1 MTSATPARKVNLAK
15 VFQNVASVMAQ
26 NETAL
31 NEADTLN
38 HDHGTNM
45 AQTFRTIAGA
55 VQERKTSSASAQLE
69 HASAAVRSSSKSGSA
84 QLYAD
89 GLHEAAMRFKGRQVT
104 EQNAMELVQTL
115 MGLDSPAAQAAAPA
129 DASRAGGADMLGS
142 LLGGLMGGGEPAQQ
156 QQQPAGGDML
166 GSLLGGLMGGGAP
179 AQQQQQPA
187 GGDMLGS
194 LLGGLMGGGEPA
206 QQQQQPAGGDM
217 LGSLLGGLMGGGAPA
232 QQQQQQPAGGDMLG
246 SLLGGLMGGGAPAQ
260 QQQQPAVGGDML
272 GSLLGALSGG
282 TPATQQQTQ
291 SGGGDM
297 LGSLLGGMLSGAAT
311 PQQQPQAQAQSGK
324 GLNLMKILQLVMVY
338 LQAKQTGQSPLAA
351 LAMALLNSGS
361 PLTNKDYRAQSGALV
376 MQSLL
381 QSFTAAAPA
390 K

>member
-15 VFQNVASVMAQ
+15 VFQNVAGVMAQ

-69 HASAAVRSSSKSGSA
+69 HAAAAVRSSSKSGSA

-89 GLHEAAMRFKGRQVT
+89 GLHEAATRFKGRQVT

-142 LLGGLMGGGEPAQQ
+142 LLGGLMGGG
-156 QQQPAGGDML
+156 
-166 GSLLGGLMGGGAP
+166 AP

-206 QQQQQPAGGDM
+206 QQQQQPAG
-217 LGSLLGGLMGGGAPA
+217 
-232 QQQQQQPAGGDMLG
+232 GGDMLG

-324 GLNLMKILQLVMVY
+324 GLNLMKIVQLVMVY

>member
-142 LLGGLMGGGEPAQQ
+142 LLGGLMG
-156 QQQPAGGDML
+156 
-166 GSLLGGLMGGGAP
+166 S
-179 AQQQQQPA
+179 
-187 GGDMLGS
+187 
-194 LLGGLMGGGEPA
+194 
-206 QQQQQPAGGDM
+206 
-217 LGSLLGGLMGGGAPA
+217 
-232 QQQQQQPAGGDMLG
+232 
-246 SLLGGLMGGGAPAQ
+246 GAPAQ

>member
-115 MGLDSPAAQAAAPA
+115 MGLDSPAAQAATPA
-129 DASRAGGADMLGS
+129 DASRAGGA
-142 LLGGLMGGGEPAQQ
+142 
-156 QQQPAGGDML
+156 
-166 GSLLGGLMGGGAP
+166 
-179 AQQQQQPA
+179 
-187 GGDMLGS
+187 
-194 LLGGLMGGGEPA
+194 
-206 QQQQQPAGGDM
+206 
-217 LGSLLGGLMGGGAPA
+217 
-232 QQQQQQPAGGDMLG
+232 DMLG

-324 GLNLMKILQLVMVY
+324 GLNLMKIVQLVMVY

>member
-15 VFQNVASVMAQ
+15 VFQNVAGVMAQ

-89 GLHEAAMRFKGRQVT
+89 GLHEAATRFKGRQVT

-142 LLGGLMGGGEPAQQ
+142 LLGGLMGGGVPA
-156 QQQPAGGDML
+156 
-166 GSLLGGLMGGGAP
+166 
-179 AQQQQQPA
+179 
-187 GGDMLGS
+187 
-194 LLGGLMGGGEPA
+194 
-206 QQQQQPAGGDM
+206 
-217 LGSLLGGLMGGGAPA
+217 
-232 QQQQQQPAGGDMLG
+232 
-246 SLLGGLMGGGAPAQ
+246 
-260 QQQQPAVGGDML
+260 
-272 GSLLGALSGG
+272 
-282 TPATQQQTQ
+282 
-291 SGGGDM
+291 
-297 LGSLLGGMLSGAAT
+297 
-311 PQQQPQAQAQSGK
+311 
-324 GLNLMKILQLVMVY
+324 
-338 LQAKQTGQSPLAA
+338 
-351 LAMALLNSGS
+351 
-361 PLTNKDYRAQSGALV
+361 
-376 MQSLL
+376 
-381 QSFTAAAPA
+381 
-390 K
+390 

>member
-15 VFQNVASVMAQ
+15 VFQNVAGVMAQ

-89 GLHEAAMRFKGRQVT
+89 GLHEAATRFKGRQVT

-142 LLGGLMGGGEPAQQ
+142 LLGGLMGGG
-156 QQQPAGGDML
+156 
-166 GSLLGGLMGGGAP
+166 AP

-187 GGDMLGS
+187 GGD
-194 LLGGLMGGGEPA
+194 
-206 QQQQQPAGGDM
+206 
-217 LGSLLGGLMGGGAPA
+217 
-232 QQQQQQPAGGDMLG
+232 
-246 SLLGGLMGGGAPAQ
+246 
-260 QQQQPAVGGDML
+260 
-272 GSLLGALSGG
+272 
-282 TPATQQQTQ
+282 
-291 SGGGDM
+291 
-297 LGSLLGGMLSGAAT
+297 
-311 PQQQPQAQAQSGK
+311 
-324 GLNLMKILQLVMVY
+324 
-338 LQAKQTGQSPLAA
+338 
-351 LAMALLNSGS
+351 
-361 PLTNKDYRAQSGALV
+361 
-376 MQSLL
+376 
-381 QSFTAAAPA
+381 
-390 K
+390 

>member
-15 VFQNVASVMAQ
+15 VFQNVAGVMAQ

-89 GLHEAAMRFKGRQVT
+89 GLHEAATRFKGRQVT

-142 LLGGLMGGGEPAQQ
+142 LLGGLMGGGAPAQQ

-179 AQQQQQPA
+179 A
-187 GGDMLGS
+187 
-194 LLGGLMGGGEPA
+194 
-206 QQQQQPAGGDM
+206 
-217 LGSLLGGLMGGGAPA
+217 
-232 QQQQQQPAGGDMLG
+232 QQQQQPAGGDMLG

>member
-15 VFQNVASVMAQ
+15 VFQDVAGVMAQ

-69 HASAAVRSSSKSGSA
+69 HAAAAVRSSSKSGSA

-142 LLGGLMGGGEPAQQ
+142 LLGGLMGGGAPAQQ
-156 QQQPAGGDML
+156 QQQPAGGDMLGSLLGGLMGGGVPAQQQQQPAGDDML

-194 LLGGLMGGGEPA
+194 LLG
-206 QQQQQPAGGDM
+206 
-217 LGSLLGGLMGGGAPA
+217 
-232 QQQQQQPAGGDMLG
+232 
-246 SLLGGLMGGGAPAQ
+246 
-260 QQQQPAVGGDML
+260 
-272 GSLLGALSGG
+272 ALSGG
-282 TPATQQQTQ
+282 TPTTQQQ

-297 LGSLLGGMLSGAAT
+297 LGSLRGGMLSGAAT

-381 QSFTAAAPA
+381 QSLTAAAPA

>member
-142 LLGGLMGGGEPAQQ
+142 LLGGLMGGG
-156 QQQPAGGDML
+156 
-166 GSLLGGLMGGGAP
+166 AP
-179 AQQQQQPA
+179 A
-187 GGDMLGS
+187 
-194 LLGGLMGGGEPA
+194 
-206 QQQQQPAGGDM
+206 
-217 LGSLLGGLMGGGAPA
+217 
-232 QQQQQQPAGGDMLG
+232 QQQQQPAGGDMLG

-324 GLNLMKILQLVMVY
+324 GLNLMKIVQLVMVY

>member
-142 LLGGLMGGGEPAQQ
+142 LLGGLMGGG
-156 QQQPAGGDML
+156 
-166 GSLLGGLMGGGAP
+166 
-179 AQQQQQPA
+179 
-187 GGDMLGS
+187 
-194 LLGGLMGGGEPA
+194 
-206 QQQQQPAGGDM
+206 
-217 LGSLLGGLMGGGAPA
+217 
-232 QQQQQQPAGGDMLG
+232 
-246 SLLGGLMGGGAPAQ
+246 APAQ

-324 GLNLMKILQLVMVY
+324 GLNLMKIVQLVMVY

>member
-15 VFQNVASVMAQ
+15 VFQDVAGVMAQ

-69 HASAAVRSSSKSGSA
+69 HAAAAVRSSSKSGSA

-142 LLGGLMGGGEPAQQ
+142 LLGGLMGGG
-156 QQQPAGGDML
+156 
-166 GSLLGGLMGGGAP
+166 AP

-194 LLGGLMGGGEPA
+194 LLG
-206 QQQQQPAGGDM
+206 
-217 LGSLLGGLMGGGAPA
+217 
-232 QQQQQQPAGGDMLG
+232 
-246 SLLGGLMGGGAPAQ
+246 
-260 QQQQPAVGGDML
+260 
-272 GSLLGALSGG
+272 ALSGG
-282 TPATQQQTQ
+282 TPTTQQQ

-381 QSFTAAAPA
+381 QSLTAAAPA

>member
-115 MGLDSPAAQAAAPA
+115 MGLDSPAAQAATPA

-142 LLGGLMGGGEPAQQ
+142 LLGGLMGGGEPA
-156 QQQPAGGDML
+156 
-166 GSLLGGLMGGGAP
+166 
-179 AQQQQQPA
+179 
-187 GGDMLGS
+187 
-194 LLGGLMGGGEPA
+194 
-206 QQQQQPAGGDM
+206 
-217 LGSLLGGLMGGGAPA
+217 
-232 QQQQQQPAGGDMLG
+232 QQQQQPAGGDMLG

-324 GLNLMKILQLVMVY
+324 GLNLMKIVQLVMVY

>member
-206 QQQQQPAGGDM
+206 QQQQQPAGG
-217 LGSLLGGLMGGGAPA
+217 
-232 QQQQQQPAGGDMLG
+232 GDMLG

-324 GLNLMKILQLVMVY
+324 GLNLMKIVQLVMVY

>member
-15 VFQNVASVMAQ
+15 VFQNVAGVMAQ

-115 MGLDSPAAQAAAPA
+115 MGLDSPAAQAATPA

-142 LLGGLMGGGEPAQQ
+142 LLGGLMG
-156 QQQPAGGDML
+156 
-166 GSLLGGLMGGGAP
+166 SGAP
-179 AQQQQQPA
+179 A
-187 GGDMLGS
+187 
-194 LLGGLMGGGEPA
+194 
-206 QQQQQPAGGDM
+206 
-217 LGSLLGGLMGGGAPA
+217 
-232 QQQQQQPAGGDMLG
+232 QQQQQPAGGDMLG

>member
-89 GLHEAAMRFKGRQVT
+89 GLHEAATRFKGRQVT

-129 DASRAGGADMLGS
+129 DASRAGGA
-142 LLGGLMGGGEPAQQ
+142 
-156 QQQPAGGDML
+156 
-166 GSLLGGLMGGGAP
+166 
-179 AQQQQQPA
+179 
-187 GGDMLGS
+187 
-194 LLGGLMGGGEPA
+194 
-206 QQQQQPAGGDM
+206 
-217 LGSLLGGLMGGGAPA
+217 
-232 QQQQQQPAGGDMLG
+232 DMLG

>member
-15 VFQNVASVMAQ
+15 VFQNVAGVMAQ

-89 GLHEAAMRFKGRQVT
+89 GLHEAATRFKGRQVT

-129 DASRAGGADMLGS
+129 DASRAGGA
-142 LLGGLMGGGEPAQQ
+142 
-156 QQQPAGGDML
+156 
-166 GSLLGGLMGGGAP
+166 
-179 AQQQQQPA
+179 
-187 GGDMLGS
+187 
-194 LLGGLMGGGEPA
+194 
-206 QQQQQPAGGDM
+206 
-217 LGSLLGGLMGGGAPA
+217 
-232 QQQQQQPAGGDMLG
+232 DMLG

>member
-15 VFQNVASVMAQ
+15 VFQDVAGVMAQ

-69 HASAAVRSSSKSGSA
+69 HAAAAVRSSSKSGSA

-142 LLGGLMGGGEPAQQ
+142 LLGGLMGGGAPAQQ

-179 AQQQQQPA
+179 A
-187 GGDMLGS
+187 
-194 LLGGLMGGGEPA
+194 
-206 QQQQQPAGGDM
+206 
-217 LGSLLGGLMGGGAPA
+217 
-232 QQQQQQPAGGDMLG
+232 QQQQQPAGGDMLG

-324 GLNLMKILQLVMVY
+324 GLNLMKIVQLVMVY

>member
-115 MGLDSPAAQAAAPA
+115 MGLDSPAAQAATPA

-142 LLGGLMGGGEPAQQ
+142 LLGGLMGGGA
-156 QQQPAGGDML
+156 
-166 GSLLGGLMGGGAP
+166 
-179 AQQQQQPA
+179 
-187 GGDMLGS
+187 
-194 LLGGLMGGGEPA
+194 PA

>member
-142 LLGGLMGGGEPAQQ
+142 LLGGLMGGGAPAQQ
-156 QQQPAGGDML
+156 QQQPAGGDMLGSLLGGLMGGGVPAQQQQQPAGDDML

-194 LLGGLMGGGEPA
+194 LLG
-206 QQQQQPAGGDM
+206 
-217 LGSLLGGLMGGGAPA
+217 
-232 QQQQQQPAGGDMLG
+232 
-246 SLLGGLMGGGAPAQ
+246 
-260 QQQQPAVGGDML
+260 
-272 GSLLGALSGG
+272 ALSGG
-282 TPATQQQTQ
+282 TPTTQQQ

>member
-156 QQQPAGGDML
+156 QQQPAGG
-166 GSLLGGLMGGGAP
+166 
-179 AQQQQQPA
+179 
-187 GGDMLGS
+187 
-194 LLGGLMGGGEPA
+194 
-206 QQQQQPAGGDM
+206 
-217 LGSLLGGLMGGGAPA
+217 
-232 QQQQQQPAGGDMLG
+232 GDMLG

-324 GLNLMKILQLVMVY
+324 GLNLMKIVQLVMVY

>member
-115 MGLDSPAAQAAAPA
+115 MGLDSPAAQAATPA
-129 DASRAGGADMLGS
+129 DASRAGGA
-142 LLGGLMGGGEPAQQ
+142 
-156 QQQPAGGDML
+156 DML

-206 QQQQQPAGGDM
+206 QQQQQPAGG
-217 LGSLLGGLMGGGAPA
+217 
-232 QQQQQQPAGGDMLG
+232 GDMLG
-246 SLLGGLMGGGAPAQ
+246 SLLGGLLGGGAPAQ

-324 GLNLMKILQLVMVY
+324 GLNLMKIVQLVMVY

>member
-15 VFQNVASVMAQ
+15 VFQDVAGVMAQ

-69 HASAAVRSSSKSGSA
+69 HAAAAVRSSSKSGSA

-142 LLGGLMGGGEPAQQ
+142 LLGGLMGGGAPAQQ
-156 QQQPAGGDML
+156 QQQPAGGDMLGSLLGGLMGGGVPAQQQQQPAGDDMLGSLLGGLMGGGAPAQQQQQPAGDDML

-194 LLGGLMGGGEPA
+194 LLG
-206 QQQQQPAGGDM
+206 
-217 LGSLLGGLMGGGAPA
+217 
-232 QQQQQQPAGGDMLG
+232 
-246 SLLGGLMGGGAPAQ
+246 
-260 QQQQPAVGGDML
+260 
-272 GSLLGALSGG
+272 ALSGG
-282 TPATQQQTQ
+282 TPTTQQQ

>member
-115 MGLDSPAAQAAAPA
+115 MGLDSPAAQAATPA
-129 DASRAGGADMLGS
+129 DASRAGGA
-142 LLGGLMGGGEPAQQ
+142 
-156 QQQPAGGDML
+156 DML

-194 LLGGLMGGGEPA
+194 LLGGLMGGG
-206 QQQQQPAGGDM
+206 
-217 LGSLLGGLMGGGAPA
+217 APA
-232 QQQQQQPAGGDMLG
+232 QQQQQPAGGDMLG

>member
-15 VFQNVASVMAQ
+15 VFQNVAGVMAQ

-142 LLGGLMGGGEPAQQ
+142 LLGGLMGGG
-156 QQQPAGGDML
+156 
-166 GSLLGGLMGGGAP
+166 AP
-179 AQQQQQPA
+179 A
-187 GGDMLGS
+187 
-194 LLGGLMGGGEPA
+194 
-206 QQQQQPAGGDM
+206 
-217 LGSLLGGLMGGGAPA
+217 
-232 QQQQQQPAGGDMLG
+232 QQQQQPAGGDMLG

>member
-15 VFQNVASVMAQ
+15 VFQDVAGVMAQ

-115 MGLDSPAAQAAAPA
+115 MGLDSPAAQAATPA
-129 DASRAGGADMLGS
+129 DASRAGGA
-142 LLGGLMGGGEPAQQ
+142 
-156 QQQPAGGDML
+156 DML

-194 LLGGLMGGGEPA
+194 LLGGLMGGG
-206 QQQQQPAGGDM
+206 
-217 LGSLLGGLMGGGAPA
+217 APA
-232 QQQQQQPAGGDMLG
+232 QQQQQPAGGDMLG

-297 LGSLLGGMLSGAAT
+297 LGSLLGGMLSGAA
-311 PQQQPQAQAQSGK
+311 
-324 GLNLMKILQLVMVY
+324 
-338 LQAKQTGQSPLAA
+338 
-351 LAMALLNSGS
+351 
-361 PLTNKDYRAQSGALV
+361 
-376 MQSLL
+376 
-381 QSFTAAAPA
+381 
-390 K
+390 

>member
-115 MGLDSPAAQAAAPA
+115 MGLDSPAAQAATPA
-129 DASRAGGADMLGS
+129 DASRAGGA
-142 LLGGLMGGGEPAQQ
+142 
-156 QQQPAGGDML
+156 DML

-194 LLGGLMGGGEPA
+194 LLGGLMGGG
-206 QQQQQPAGGDM
+206 
-217 LGSLLGGLMGGGAPA
+217 APA
-232 QQQQQQPAGGDMLG
+232 QQQQQPAGGDMLG

-324 GLNLMKILQLVMVY
+324 GLNLMKIVQLVMVY